1 MQNNKIKNIKP
12 FWNNE
17 YKNLDYRKE
26 IFNDEY
32 MIDDHHVY
40 PQTPGPANG

>member
-1 MQNNKIKNIKP
+1 MNNIEP
-12 FWNNE
+12 FWDDE

-32 MIDDHHVY
+32 MAKDCSMNINKLKNVLEKK
-40 PQTPGPANG
+40 